1 MHVFQAERLNAF
13 LTRIIEQQLEPA
25 AWQWLQQQSLPGGD
39 IGQFNKTFV
48 LIPRK
53 TGKAYIHIST
63 EQLNALQQIRPGFSI
78 DGYSIDRLC
87 RLWLLLQLDN
97 TNEDAY
103 IKTIENLFFAAEVN
117 ELVTLYGALPV
128 LAYPQ
133 KWVARCA
140 EGIRSNIGAVLETII
155 CGNPYP
161 SEYLTE
167 AAWNQLV
174 LKAFFT
180 EKDIDRIIGL
190 DERANK
196 VLADTLCDY
205 AHERWA
211 ASRTVHPQ
219 LWRCVAPFIDAANF
233 SDIQKV
239 LESKDPVEQKA
250 ALLACYN
257 SNYEPAKTLLHQYPE
272 IENAI
277 EPGKLNWHSLAKETA
292 IAV

>member
-1 MHVFQAERLNAF
+1 MYVFQIERLNAF
-13 LTRIIEQQLEPA
+13 LTGIIEQQLAPA
-25 AWQWLQQQSLPGGD
+25 AWQWLQQQSLPGD
-39 IGQFNKTFV
+39 IVQFNKTFV

-53 TGKAYIHIST
+53 TGKEYIQVSA
-63 EQLNALQQIRPGFSI
+63 EQLKALQQIRAGFSI
-78 DGYSIDRLC
+78 AGYTIDRLC

-103 IKTIENLFFAAEVN
+103 IKIIENLFLAAEVN

-133 KWVARCA
+133 KWAARCA

-155 CGNPYP
+155 CDNPYP
-161 SEYLTE
+161 SEYLSE

-190 DERANK
+190 DKRANK
-196 VLADTLCDY
+196 ALADTLCDY

-219 LWRCVAPFIDAANF
+219 LWRCVAPFINAANF

-239 LESKDPVEQKA
+239 LESKNPVEQKA

-272 IENAI
+272 TANAI
-277 EPGKLNWHSLAKETA
+277 ESGKLNWHSLAKEA
-292 IAV
+292 AVAA

>member
-1 MHVFQAERLNAF
+1 
-13 LTRIIEQQLEPA
+13 
-25 AWQWLQQQSLPGGD
+25 
-39 IGQFNKTFV
+39 
-48 LIPRK
+48 
-53 TGKAYIHIST
+53 
-63 EQLNALQQIRPGFSI
+63 
-78 DGYSIDRLC
+78 
-87 RLWLLLQLDN
+87 LDN

-103 IKTIENLFFAAEVN
+103 IKTIENLFLAAEVN

-133 KWVARCA
+133 KWAARCA

-155 CGNPYP
+155 CNNPYP
-161 SEYLTE
+161 SEYLSE

-180 EKDIDRIIGL
+180 EKNIDCIIGL
-190 DERANK
+190 DKRANK
-196 VLADTLCDY
+196 ALADTLCDY

-219 LWRCVAPFIDAANF
+219 LWRCVAPFIDAGNF

-239 LESKDPVEQKA
+239 LESKNPVEQKA

-257 SNYEPAKTLLHQYPE
+257 SNYEPAKTLLHEYSE
-272 IENAI
+272 IENTI
-277 EPGKLNWHSLAKETA
+277 ESGELNWHSLAKEA
-292 IAV
+292 AAAV

>member
-1 MHVFQAERLNAF
+1 MYVFQTERLNAF
-13 LTRIIEQQLEPA
+13 LTGIIEQQLAPA
-25 AWQWLQQQSLPGGD
+25 AWQWLQQQSSPGD
-39 IGQFNKTFV
+39 IVRFNKTFV

-53 TGKAYIHIST
+53 TGKEYIQVSA
-63 EQLNALQQIRPGFSI
+63 EQLKALQQIRPGFSI
-78 DGYSIDRLC
+78 AGYTIDRLC

-103 IKTIENLFFAAEVN
+103 IKIIENLFLAAEVN

-128 LAYPQ
+128 LACPQ
-133 KWVARCA
+133 KWAARCA
-140 EGIRSNIGAVLETII
+140 EGIRSNIGAVLETVI
-155 CGNPYP
+155 CDNPYP
-161 SEYLTE
+161 SEYLSE

-190 DERANK
+190 DKRANK
-196 VLADTLCDY
+196 ALADTLCDY

-257 SNYEPAKTLLHQYPE
+257 SNYEPAKALLHQYPE
-272 IENAI
+272 TANAI
-277 EPGKLNWHSLAKETA
+277 ESGKLNWHSLTKEAA